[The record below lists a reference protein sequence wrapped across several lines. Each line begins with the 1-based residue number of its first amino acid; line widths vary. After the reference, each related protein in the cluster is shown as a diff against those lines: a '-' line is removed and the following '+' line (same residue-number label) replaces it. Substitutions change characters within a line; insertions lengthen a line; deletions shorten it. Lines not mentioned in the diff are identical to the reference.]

1 VDPITGYVN
10 PAVERKDSQIN
21 QTQFVAE
28 SRIFA
33 SDGTTRLKYHR
44 KTTIKK

>member
-1 VDPITGYVN
+1 MSIPLPNARTHKV
-10 PAVERKDSQIN
+10 N